1 MTARLLPNPAPAA
14 SNPPGA
20 MNGRP
25 RLWCGDTSDT
35 AEDATDFRRV
45 SDISVIW
52 YGDTIVIP
60 APSLGKL
67 REVGIW
73 MAVGYRSI
81 FSLGRG
87 QDAVRLTA
95 EQLRSWLAVKGY
107 GFVAVAPGVHE
118 VAEHAQL
125 VVTGLHP
132 HDGSRSLRY
141 RLTESSPAGEWV
153 TTVTVH
159 SDGMEDDWVWID
171 VNAPPSAPR
180 PAASHERLVKEVDAA
195 DAWWTGVPHIV
206 REILSVADACDGEM
220 ILAARPTLVTVGDVD
235 GLISAICDPGRRGT
249 ALVAAPIPD
258 VPVPRLI
265 GHVEQ
270 LTRECVGLAG
280 IYVLDTGA
288 AAKLEE
294 SFAPSHSVPLGA
306 IRTFL
311 PEVDPASAVDAR
323 RHRVLLARTIA
334 EQAPGKLA
342 HLLGRAN
349 RSRALNLPLPPH
361 VAQVDRMLS
370 REEPA
375 AVLRAIQETPPGPFA
390 RRPDDGPAGPAPVAQ
405 VATTAVREVAIVGE
419 LLTSLVSEFQSGASS
434 AYAAGGPDDMT
445 TRFRE
450 LLAEGRGVLRG
461 HREISRRF
469 AALQD
474 MLEEVEDDRD
484 QVRARLEDEQLDHAE
499 TQAELLNAKLELD
512 RLRGVLARAGHVD
525 QTRAAVAALQS
536 PGSFAELLER
546 LDEHVLS
553 CVAFTGD
560 PKNALELDDF
570 DPLGTWA
577 ARAWDMLRVLDGYAA
592 ARRRSEFSKGVH
604 AYLGHT
610 PPGRPGYVPG
620 AHSTQESDSVEHSPR
635 LRKLR
640 VFPVPRE
647 VRPDGA
653 IFMGAHFKIARKGLV
668 SPRMH
673 YHDDA
678 GHTGKI
684 YVGYIGKHLPNVHT
698 N

>member
-1 MTARLLPNPAPAA
+1 
-14 SNPPGA
+14 
-20 MNGRP
+20 
-25 RLWCGDTSDT
+25 
-35 AEDATDFRRV
+35 
-45 SDISVIW
+45 
-52 YGDTIVIP
+52 
-60 APSLGKL
+60 
-67 REVGIW
+67 

-81 FSLGRG
+81 FSLRHG

-95 EQLRSWLAVKGY
+95 EEFRSWLALKGY
-107 GFVAVAPGVHE
+107 GFVPVSPGVHE

-125 VVTGLHP
+125 VVTELHP

-141 RLTESSPAGEWV
+141 RLTESSSAGEWV

-159 SDGMEDDWVWID
+159 HDGRADDWVWVD
-171 VNAPPSAPR
+171 VNAPPSTPG
-180 PAASHERLVKEVDAA
+180 PVASHERLVKDVDAA
-195 DAWWTGVPHIV
+195 DAWWTGVPHMV
-206 REILSVADACDGEM
+206 RVILSAADAHDGEL
-220 ILAARPTLVTVGDVD
+220 ILSARPTLVTVADVD

-258 VPVPRLI
+258 VPVPRMI
-265 GHVEQ
+265 GHVER

-306 IRTFL
+306 VRTFL

-349 RSRALNLPLPPH
+349 RSQALNLPLPSH
-361 VAQVDRMLS
+361 VAQVDRLLS

-375 AVLRAIQETPPGPFA
+375 AVLRAIQETPPGSFA
-390 RRPDDGPAGPAPVAQ
+390 RRPGDGAAGLAPAGET
-405 VATTAVREVAIVGE
+405 ATTAVREVAIAGE
-419 LLTSLVSEFQSGASS
+419 LLTSLVSEFQSGASH
-434 AYAAGGPDDMT
+434 ADGPGGPDDIT
-445 TRFRE
+445 ARYRE

-461 HREISRRF
+461 YREISRLL

-474 MLEEVEDDRD
+474 MLEDVEDDRD
-484 QVRARLEDEQLDHAE
+484 VVRARLEDEQLDHAE
-499 TQAELLNAKLELD
+499 TQAELLKAKLELD
-512 RLRGVLARAGHVD
+512 RLRGILSRAGRVD
-525 QTRAAVAALQS
+525 QTRAAAAAAQS

-553 CVAFTGD
+553 YVIFTGD
-560 PKNALELDDF
+560 PKNTLELDDF

-577 ARAWDMLRVLDGYAA
+577 AKSWDVLRVLDGYAA
-592 ARRRSEFSKGVH
+592 ARRRGEFSKGVH

-610 PPGRPGYVPG
+610 PPGRPGYPPG
-620 AHSTQESDSVEHSPR
+620 AHSTQESEPVERSPK

-640 VFPVPRE
+640 VFPVPRDIH
-647 VRPDGA
+647 PDGA
-653 IFMGAHFKIARKGLV
+653 IFMDAHFKIARKGLV
-668 SPRMH
+668 SPRI
-673 YHDDA
+673 YYYDDA
-678 GHTGKI
+678 SQTRKI
-684 YVGYIGKHLPNVHT
+684 YVGYIGKHLPNAHT

>member
-1 MTARLLPNPAPAA
+1 
-14 SNPPGA
+14 
-20 MNGRP
+20 
-25 RLWCGDTSDT
+25 
-35 AEDATDFRRV
+35 
-45 SDISVIW
+45 
-52 YGDTIVIP
+52 
-60 APSLGKL
+60 
-67 REVGIW
+67 

-81 FSLGRG
+81 FSLRHG

-95 EQLRSWLAVKGY
+95 EQFRSWLALKGY

-118 VAEHAQL
+118 VAEHAHL
-125 VVTGLHP
+125 VVTELHP
-132 HDGSRSLRY
+132 PDGSRSLRY
-141 RLTESSPAGEWV
+141 RLTEDSSAGEWV

-159 SDGMEDDWVWID
+159 SDGVDDDWIWVD
-171 VNAPPSAPR
+171 VNAPPSMPGP
-180 PAASHERLVKEVDAA
+180 PASPERLVKDVDAA
-195 DAWWTGVPHIV
+195 DAWWTGVPHMV
-206 REILSVADACDGEM
+206 RVILSAADAHDGEM
-220 ILAARPTLVTVGDVD
+220 ILSSRPTLVTVADVD

-258 VPVPRLI
+258 VPVSTMI
-265 GHVEQ
+265 GHVER

-280 IYVLDTGA
+280 IYVLDAGA

-306 IRTFL
+306 VRTFL

-349 RSRALNLPLPPH
+349 RSRALNLPLPSH
-361 VAQVDRMLS
+361 VAQVDRLLS

-375 AVLRAIQETPPGPFA
+375 TVLRAIQATPSDPFV
-390 RRPDDGPAGPAPVAQ
+390 RRPGEGAAGLAPAGQAE
-405 VATTAVREVAIVGE
+405 TTAVREVAIAGE
-419 LLTSLVSEFQSGASS
+419 LLTSLVSEFQSGA
-434 AYAAGGPDDMT
+434 AHADRPGGPDDMT
-445 TRFRE
+445 ARFRE

-461 HREISRRF
+461 HREISRRL

-484 QVRARLEDEQLDHAE
+484 LVRARLEDEQLGHAE
-499 TQAELLNAKLELD
+499 TQAELLKAKLELD
-512 RLRGVLARAGHVD
+512 RLRGILSRSGRVD
-525 QTRAAVAALQS
+525 QTRAAVAAAQS

-546 LDEHVLS
+546 FDEHVLS
-553 CVAFTGD
+553 FVIFTGD

-577 ARAWDMLRVLDGYAA
+577 AKSWDVLRVLDGYAA
-592 ARRRSEFSKGVH
+592 ARRRGEFSKGVH
-604 AYLGHT
+604 AYLSHT
-610 PPGRPGYVPG
+610 PPGRPGYPPG
-620 AHSTQESDSVEHSPR
+620 AHSTQESEPVERSPR

-640 VFPVPRE
+640 VFPVPKNMH
-647 VRPDGA
+647 PDGA
-653 IFMGAHFKIARKGLV
+653 VFMDAHFKIARKGLV
-668 SPRMH
+668 SPRIY

-678 GHTGKI
+678 SRTGKI
-684 YVGYIGKHLPNVHT
+684 YVGYIGKHLPNAHT

>member
-1 MTARLLPNPAPAA
+1 
-14 SNPPGA
+14 
-20 MNGRP
+20 
-25 RLWCGDTSDT
+25 
-35 AEDATDFRRV
+35 
-45 SDISVIW
+45 
-52 YGDTIVIP
+52 
-60 APSLGKL
+60 
-67 REVGIW
+67 
-73 MAVGYRSI
+73 MAVEYRSI
-81 FSLGRG
+81 FSLRRG

-95 EQLRSWLAVKGY
+95 EQLRSWLALKGY

-125 VVTGLHP
+125 VVTELRP
-132 HDGSRSLRY
+132 HDGSRLLRY
-141 RLTESSPAGEWV
+141 RLTEFSSAGEWV

-159 SDGMEDDWVWID
+159 SDAMEDDNNWVWVD

-180 PAASHERLVKEVDAA
+180 PAASPERLVREVDAA
-195 DAWWTGVPHIV
+195 DAWWTGVPHMV

-220 ILAARPTLVTVGDVD
+220 VLAARPTLVTVGDVD
-235 GLISAICDPGRRGT
+235 DLISAICDPGRRGT

-349 RSRALNLPLPPH
+349 RSRALNLPLPSH

-375 AVLRAIQETPPGPFA
+375 AVLRAIQATPPGPFA
-390 RRPDDGPAGPAPVAQ
+390 RRPDDGPAGPAPVGQ
-405 VATTAVREVAIVGE
+405 VATTAVREVAIAGE
-419 LLTSLVSEFQSGASS
+419 LLTSLVSEFASGASS

-445 TRFRE
+445 ARFRE

-512 RLRGVLARAGHVD
+512 RLRGVLARAGRVD
-525 QTRAAVAALQS
+525 QTRAAVAAVQS

-560 PKNALELDDF
+560 PKNTLELDDF

-592 ARRRSEFSKGVH
+592 ARRRGEFSKGVH

-610 PPGRPGYVPG
+610 PPGRPGYAPG
-620 AHSTQESDSVEHSPR
+620 AHSTQESDSVERSPR

-640 VFPVPRE
+640 VFPVPRD

-678 GHTGKI
+678 GQTGKI
-684 YVGYIGKHLPNVHT
+684 YVGYIGRHLPNAHT